1 MIMFWDLWHQFKYY
15 MIAGTA
21 VLVVVI
27 VLSVIMITNWM
38 ASRDVIFMTDI
49 KRVSYGLEQYY
60 EQHHA
65 YPLEEEKG
73 VGNKEQGGQ
82 ASGVLSLNRAI
93 TLSDAGFGTADGT
106 VYYQGAVTNGTAS
119 YQSDGQN
126 YTISFKLRRK
136 WSDLGAT
143 GRKCTVTQGY
153 VVACGK

>member
-15 MIAGTA
+15 MIAGAT
-21 VLVVVI
+21 VLVVII

-38 ASRDVIFMTDI
+38 ASRDVILMTDI
-49 KRVSYGLEQYY
+49 KRVSYGLEQFY
-60 EQHHA
+60 EQHHS
-65 YPLEEEKG
+65 YP
-73 VGNKEQGGQ
+73 QGQGQ
-82 ASGVLSLNRAI
+82 GSGSGVDLTKQVTI
-93 TLSDAGFGTADGT
+93 SDAGFGSADGT
-106 VYYQGAVTNGTAS
+106 VYYQGEVTNGNAS